1 MIVNISMEY
10 KPTKFQP
17 DPFTIVAVEM
27 VPHDVFRRVMAAP
40 LTDLEQIEIHKN
52 ELGVDPDTGE
62 AYAMILL
69 DRDGEDGIVV
79 QSSGYPYC
87 RYGAYAPEIR
97 PSVEQNIRIAL
108 ERCIESLNM
117 DKENAIRMPI
127 ISLKEKLGF
136 PVSWENGLMQTV
148 LDALDANS
156 DVEGYSFEADK
167 IKITLTAVP
176 DFLLQL

>member
-1 MIVNISMEY
+1 MVSTNL
-10 KPTKFQP
+10 KPYLF
-17 DPFTIVAVEM
+17 
-27 VPHDVFRRVMAAP
+27 
-40 LTDLEQIEIHKN
+40 
-52 ELGVDPDTGE
+52 
-62 AYAMILL
+62 
-69 DRDGEDGIVV
+69 
-79 QSSGYPYC
+79 
-87 RYGAYAPEIR
+87 YGAYAPEIR

-156 DVEGYSFEADK
+156 DVEGYSIEADK

-176 DFLLQL
+176 DLLLQL